1 MYEFHGW
8 FRLAETPDQVNAGG
22 LAEKLAELGP
32 AIAQFGPVGSSAKLN
47 FADTLPCVRITGHT
61 NRVRRDPG
69 GDTDVDE
76 FLDEL
81 IRLLP
86 ASWGMPYERSND
98 SADEISASAG
108 GNSFRVRVLSQG
120 TLTMHAD
127 PFLSPCMPVI
137 EDANRTLKVRIT

>member
-1 MYEFHGW
+1 MYEFQGW
-8 FRLAETPDQVNAGG
+8 FRLAETPDQVDAGG
-22 LAEKLAELGP
+22 LAEKLGELGP
-32 AIAQFGPVGSSAKLN
+32 AIAQFGRISSSAKLH
-47 FADTLPCVRITGHT
+47 FADTLPCVRITGNP

-86 ASWGMPYERSND
+86 GSWGILYERSND
-98 SADEISASAG
+98 DGDEISTTAG
-108 GNSFRVRVLSQG
+108 ANSFRVRVLSQG

-127 PFLSPCMPVI
+127 PFFSPCVPVI
-137 EDANRTLKVRIT
+137 EDA